1 MYRAKQLAVEYALH
15 IVSTPRED
23 MARTSR
29 AYPSH
34 VIVMVKGLVE
44 IGLSPPP
51 HHLLVNP
58 GPHLSPPTRSLA
70 VEQSTTI
77 LSLPQVDTSL
87 FIVDPCVT
95 SQYSLSINISA
106 VLVIPFKCLVRE
118 LCIDIPG
125 APPPYHLPLIC
136 VHSLPSVAV
145 LYSRKPTYLG
155 KIQFNSDVSA
165 TRPMSGGPPRHL
177 PRSEP

>member
-1 MYRAKQLAVEYALH
+1 MCASYCLNSKRGYGENVESSPKSCDRSGKGAGGDR
-15 IVSTPRED
+15 IIP
-23 MARTSR
+23 ASR
-29 AYPSH
+29 
-34 VIVMVKGLVE
+34 
-44 IGLSPPP
+44 
-51 HHLLVNP
+51 HLLVNP

-106 VLVIPFKCLVRE
+106 VLVLPFKCLVRE

-125 APPPYHLPLIC
+125 APPPVSSTIDLCTFASIC
-136 VHSLPSVAV
+136 RCAIL
-145 LYSRKPTYLG
+145 T
-155 KIQFNSDVSA
+155 
-165 TRPMSGGPPRHL
+165 
-177 PRSEP
+177 